1 MILQEHLDVMA
12 SAPPGSTEWLAARRN
27 GVGASEVAALLGL
40 PCYGKRTQLDV
51 WLSKMGKANEERT
64 QDETGWSTSGRFA
77 EPMIADRYQH
87 ERIAAGENIVLAPSA
102 TEVDGVLPYLFATPD
117 RDVFAVMDGLEH
129 PSSPECNTRV
139 QLRTLEI
146 KNRNEFVR
154 DQWGAAGTDEI
165 PLDVLAQVQTQ
176 LGVTGMGEAH
186 VAVLI
191 GGWDFRIM
199 RVEADP
205 GFHALTREAVQVF
218 WETYVIPKKEPPL
231 AGPSALDYVKRKW
244 GAQVNE
250 TLRAATEDE
259 AGWLSKLWQDKQTV
273 KELEEAIEAMQAL
286 ACNSIG
292 TDSGLTSDLFKA
304 TWKAGKDATKVDR
317 AAIIAAAE
325 KELAGTPAGER
336 FASIVAEFTE
346 STPASRRFLLS
357 QIKPKGKK

>member
-1 MILQEHLDVMA
+1 MILQEHLSVMA
-12 SAPPGSTEWLAARRN
+12 TMPAGSAEWLKARRN

-40 PCYGKRTQLDV
+40 PCYGKKTQLDI
-51 WLSKMGKANEERT
+51 WLSKMGLANEERS
-64 QDETGWSTSGRFA
+64 QDETGWSTSGRYA
-77 EPMIADRYQH
+77 EPMIADRYLD
-87 ERIAAGENIVLAPSA
+87 EREKGGETIELLPSA
-102 TEVDGVLPYLFATPD
+102 TQVDGVLPYLFATPD
-117 RDVFAVMDGLEH
+117 RDVFSPDYDG
-129 PSSPECNTRV
+129 PKI
-139 QLRTLEI
+139 RTLEI
-146 KNRNEFVR
+146 KNRNEYSR
-154 DQWGAAGTDEI
+154 DRWGAAGTDEI

-176 LGVTGMGEAH
+176 LGVTGMAEAH

-199 RVEADP
+199 RVEADL

-231 AGPSALDYVKRKW
+231 AGPNALDYVKRKW
-244 GAQVNE
+244 GAQVTE
-250 TLRAATEDE
+250 TMRTATADE
-259 AGWLSKLWQDKQTV
+259 AGWLAKLWQDKQTV
-273 KELEEAIEAMQAL
+273 KELEDAIEAMQAL

-292 TDSGLTSDLFKA
+292 TDTGLTSDLFKV
-304 TWKAGKDATKVDR
+304 TWKAGKDATSVDR
-317 AAIIAAAE
+317 KAIIAAAE

>member
-12 SAPPGSTEWLAARRN
+12 TTPPGSAEWLMARRN
-27 GVGASEVAALLGL
+27 GVGASEVAAILGL
-40 PCYGKRTQLDV
+40 PCYGKKTQLDI
-51 WLSKMGKANEERT
+51 WLSKMGKANEERS
-64 QDETGWSTSGRFA
+64 QDETGWSASGRYA
-77 EPMIADRYQH
+77 EPMIASRYLD
-87 ERIAAGENIVLAPSA
+87 ECEKMGEFVDLAPSA
-102 TEVDGVLPYLFATPD
+102 TKVDGVLPYLFATPD
-117 RDVFAVMDGLEH
+117 RDVYTTEAGKI
-129 PSSPECNTRV
+129 RI
-139 QLRTLEI
+139 LEI
-146 KNRNEFVR
+146 KNRNEYSR
-154 DQWGAAGTDEI
+154 DRWGAAGTDEI

-176 LGVTGMGEAH
+176 LGVTGMAEAH

-191 GGWDFRIM
+191 GGWDFRIF

-218 WETYVIPKKEPPL
+218 WETYIIPQKEPPL
-231 AGPSALDYVKRKW
+231 SGPNALEYVKSKW
-244 GAQVNE
+244 AAQVNE
-250 TLRAATEDE
+250 TLRTATEDE
-259 AGWLSKLWQDKQTV
+259 AGWLAKLWADKQIV

-286 ACNSIG
+286 ACNAIG
-292 TDSGLTSDLFKA
+292 TDSGLASDLFKA